1 LYIID
6 EKNNPCEALSSLII
20 AGGRAVAGSDT
31 IPQRVKA
38 GPNRAEHLAG
48 LILALARRDGLKSG
62 DRLVEQR
69 LADALDLSRAP
80 IRLGLK
86 ALEAAGLARG
96 EPNRGFVLTKSP
108 TSGAARPALAA
119 VGHAE
124 EAYASIA
131 ADLLAGRLPID
142 ITEAEL
148 TRKYQ
153 LSRTELQRL
162 LDRIAVEGWIARLP
176 GYGWRF
182 SESISSPETQAHVMA
197 FRAVIEPAA
206 ISQPGY
212 WLAQDVIDRVRQR
225 QERVL
230 AGELERMTI
239 GEVYQSGCEF
249 HEEIARGCNN
259 PFFVESL
266 KRVNSIRR
274 LFAYRSFADRDG
286 MRRHVKEHLRL
297 LDLLEAGRYA
307 EAAALM
313 ARHLQRPLLPGVG

>member
-1 LYIID
+1 MPGS
-6 EKNNPCEALSSLII
+6 EPSRQRSKN
-20 AGGRAVAGSDT
+20 G
-31 IPQRVKA
+31 

-48 LILALARRDGLKSG
+48 LILALARREGMKAG
-62 DRLVEQR
+62 DRLIEQK

-86 ALEAAGLARG
+86 ALEGAGLARG
-96 EPNRGFVLTKSP
+96 EPNRGFVLTKNP
-108 TSGAARPALAA
+108 GSGAARPALAA

-131 ADLLAGRLPID
+131 ADLIARRLPTD

-148 TRKYQ
+148 TRKYA

-162 LDRIAVEGWIARLP
+162 LDRIAAEGWIARLP

-182 SESISSPETQAHVMA
+182 SESVSSPEAQEQVMA

-206 ISQPGY
+206 IRQPGY
-212 WLAQDVIDRVRQR
+212 RLTQEVIDRMRQR
-225 QERVL
+225 QERIL

-249 HEEIARGCNN
+249 HEEVARGSNN
-259 PFFVESL
+259 PLFVESL

-274 LFAYRSFADRDG
+274 LFAYRRFADRDL
-286 MRRHVKEHLRL
+286 MRRHVREHLRL
-297 LDLLEAGRYA
+297 LDLLECGRYA
-307 EAAALM
+307 EGAALM
-313 ARHLQRPLLPGVG
+313 ARHLQRPLPGAV